1 MRATV
6 VGATV
11 PAKTLRAACAKAEVS
26 SKDVRVVGPRAWVEL
41 PQDGRDATLARLAD
55 VLATGLMVIDVD
67 LPTGPRGE
75 GLSASRATYK
85 GVEEDISAEAR
96 DLLHEWLAD
105 SAGKQVD
112 ENSAASEIAWKLIG
126 DTENGSAP
134 AESSVEDQ
142 WAQVLLDKLVADGAL
157 ELKPAQQPPIS
168 RVAHVLQNPGKD
180 LGDRLLA
187 LLIDSTA
194 VDEVFAD
201 AADLAAA
208 ARATRPKR

>member
-11 PAKTLRAACAKAEVS
+11 PAKTLRAACAKADVPG
-26 SKDVRVVGPRAWVEL
+26 KDVRVVGPRAWVEL
-41 PQDGRDATLARLAD
+41 PHEGRDVMLARLAEA
-55 VLATGLMVIDVD
+55 LATGLMVIDVD
-67 LPTGPRGE
+67 LPMGPRGE

-96 DLLHEWLAD
+96 ELLHEWLAD
-105 SAGKQVD
+105 STGKARNED
-112 ENSAASEIAWKLIG
+112 AAASALAWALIG
-126 DTENGSAP
+126 DSDNGSAP
-134 AESSVEDQ
+134 AESSAEDQ
-142 WAQVLLDKLVADGAL
+142 WAQVLVDKLVVDGSI
-157 ELKPAQQPPIS
+157 ELRAGELPPVA
-168 RVAHVLQNPGKD
+168 RVATILQNPGRD
-180 LGDRLLA
+180 LGARLLS
-187 LLIDSTA
+187 LLIASTA

>member
-26 SKDVRVVGPRAWVEL
+26 SKDVRVVGPRAWVEVPL
-41 PQDGRDATLARLAD
+41 DGRDATLARLAD
-55 VLATGLMVIDVD
+55 ALATGLMVIDVD
-67 LPTGPRGE
+67 LPAGPRGE

-85 GVEEDISAEAR
+85 GVEEDISGEAR

-105 SAGKQVD
+105 SAGKHVSED
-112 ENSAASEIAWKLIG
+112 SAAIDIAWKLIG

-157 ELKPAQQPPIS
+157 ELKPSQTAPIS
-168 RVAHVLQNPGKD
+168 RVAHALQNPGRD
-180 LGDRLLA
+180 LGDRLLS